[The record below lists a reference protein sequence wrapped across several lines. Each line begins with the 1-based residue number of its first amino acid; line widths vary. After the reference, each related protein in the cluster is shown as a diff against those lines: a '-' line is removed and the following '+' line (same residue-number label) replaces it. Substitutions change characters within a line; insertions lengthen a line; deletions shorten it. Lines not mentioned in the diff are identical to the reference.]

1 MQMNDDFS
9 FEAFTIKPSLRKHM
23 CSNCLRT
30 FETIRYDSDSV
41 VKIKGLRQG
50 VFDIRTTMVCCP
62 YCDFILMS
70 EVKSKKAGEDAVEYA
85 RRLMG

>member
-1 MQMNDDFS
+1 MQTNDDFS
-9 FEAFTIKPSLRKHM
+9 FEEFKIKPSLRKRM

-41 VKIKGLRQG
+41 VKMKGQRQS

-62 YCDFILMS
+62 YCDFILIS
-70 EVKSKKAGEDAVEYA
+70 EAKAKKAGEDAIEYA
-85 RRLMG
+85 SRLMG

>member
-1 MQMNDDFS
+1 MQTNDDFS
-9 FEAFTIKPSLRKHM
+9 FEEFKIKPRLRKYM
-23 CSNCLRT
+23 CSNCSRT

-41 VKIKGLRQG
+41 VKMKGKS

-62 YCDFILMS
+62 YCDFILMP
-70 EVKSKKAGEDAVEYA
+70 EIKSKKTKEDAVEYA

>member
-1 MQMNDDFS
+1 MQTNDDFS
-9 FEAFTIKPSLRKHM
+9 FEEFKIKPRLRKYM
-23 CSNCLRT
+23 CSNCLRV

-41 VKIKGLRQG
+41 VKMKGQRQS

-70 EVKSKKAGEDAVEYA
+70 EVKSKKDGEDAVEYA